1 MEAAAG
7 MTLIVVHGA
16 ESTGKT
22 TLGREL
28 AAALGAS
35 FLPEFGRT
43 WCEIFGTD
51 CSAADLAEIGK
62 YQQRNIAE
70 ALADRQIV
78 VSDTDSLMTAAWAQM
93 MLGTIPLELLAAPKA
108 DLYLHCAIDV
118 PFVDDGLRIFGEPDA
133 RRRFDSIARRVL
145 DDARAPVVE
154 ISGDWEERFAI
165 AAAAADALVNGGNKQ
180 FLRNR

>member
-1 MEAAAG
+1 

-22 TLGREL
+22 TLGRKL
-28 AAALGAS
+28 AATLGAS

-51 CSAADLAEIGK
+51 CSAADLVEIGE

-70 ALADRQIV
+70 ALADRPIV
-78 VSDTDSLMTAAWAQM
+78 ISDTDSLMTAAWAEM
-93 MLGTIPLELLAAPKA
+93 MLGTIPLELVGARKA

-118 PFVDDGLRIFGEPDA
+118 PFVDDGLRIFGEPAD
-133 RRRFDSIARRVL
+133 RSRFDSIARRVL
-145 DDARAPVVE
+145 EDAHVPVVE
-154 ISGDWEERFAI
+154 VHGDWEERFAI
-165 AAAAADALVNGGNKQ
+165 ASAAAEELINGGGKQ